1 MLKTIPKL
9 KGLLKTIQKLK
20 GVLKTIPKLKGMLKN
35 GSKIKVNVEAN
46 LIFLNARD
54 SRELTE

>member
-1 MLKTIPKL
+1 MLKTIP
-9 KGLLKTIQKLK
+9 KLK

-46 LIFLNARD
+46 LIFLIARD